1 MKRTTID
8 LWVGIFVA
16 IGLASMTFLSLKVAN
31 LTGDTGGSTYTIY
44 AEFDNIGGLK
54 VKAPVK
60 SSGVLVGRISNI
72 ELNTETYRARVT
84 LEIGTEYEFSRDTSA
99 EILTA
104 GLLGEQ
110 YIGLIQGG
118 DIEIV
123 QDGDRFSLTSS
134 ALVLEQLIGK
144 FMTSTAEKPVNSK

>member
-1 MKRTTID
+1 MKRASID

-16 IGLASMTFLSLKVAN
+16 IGLVSMTFLSLKVAN
-31 LTGDTGGSTYTIY
+31 LTGSTNGKTYQVY

-54 VKAPVK
+54 VKAPIK
-60 SSGVLVGRISNI
+60 SSGVLVGRISKI

-84 LEIGTEYEFSRDTSA
+84 MEIGTQYEFSRDTSA

-110 YIGLIQGG
+110 YIGLTQGG
-118 DIEIV
+118 DIDTV

-144 FMTSTAEKPVNSK
+144 FMTSVAEKPNN

>member
-1 MKRTTID
+1 MKRATID

-16 IGLASMTFLSLKVAN
+16 IGLASVTFLSLKVAN
-31 LTGDTGGSTYTIY
+31 LTGSTEGSTYTIY

-72 ELNTETYRARVT
+72 ELNTETYRAKVT
-84 LEIGTEYEFSRDTSA
+84 MKIGTQYEFSRDTSA

-110 YIGLIQGG
+110 YIGLTQGG